1 MCWRK
6 VKIDIIFEYII
17 IEGIEILRNLNN
29 HDRESQ
35 IKEDMQEWGSRDE
48 DVIDRHRSSSEI
60 EM

>member
-1 MCWRK
+1 M
-6 VKIDIIFEYII
+6 D
-17 IEGIEILRNLNN
+17 RNTWNSNN

-48 DVIDRHRSSSEI
+48 DVIDRYRSSSEI